1 MPSKA
6 PTNDS
11 PPTKAT
17 KPRVLGKLPTWWPF
31 MSEIDRPNTTI
42 AKRACVPRM
51 ANVRAGDVVDI
62 VTADDRRKEDV
73 FAENELQ

>member
-1 MPSKA
+1 
-6 PTNDS
+6 
-11 PPTKAT
+11 
-17 KPRVLGKLPTWWPF
+17 